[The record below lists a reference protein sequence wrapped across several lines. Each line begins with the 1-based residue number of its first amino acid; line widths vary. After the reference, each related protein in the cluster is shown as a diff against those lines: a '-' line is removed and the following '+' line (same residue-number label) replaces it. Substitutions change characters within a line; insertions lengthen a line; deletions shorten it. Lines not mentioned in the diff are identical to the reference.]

1 MSIPPQDFVAAIAH
15 HLKAFRATHGIT
27 QPQIQEHA
35 KQRYGATWSRG
46 TVSGFEAGRGTM
58 GVPTLLVLAAT
69 LSDLSGESI
78 SVGDLIGDASLV
90 ELTPR
95 LALSRDGLKD
105 LLGDSPVVLDAEHGA
120 QETWSDS
127 DMSAMVERVITESRF
142 DPPLISGQQ
151 SVDDMQRIKNWPIT
165 LSVERAAQRLGIP
178 QRALQL
184 WALRLWGQ
192 PLDDEAADRAGEGSS
207 AQKRGHVTRKLV
219 QEIKTEL
226 ERG

>member
-1 MSIPPQDFVAAIAH
+1 MSVPPQDFVAAIAH

-69 LSDLSGESI
+69 LSDLSGEAI
-78 SVGDLIGDASLV
+78 SVGDLIGDANLI

-95 LALSRDGLKD
+95 LAVSRDGLKD

-120 QETWSDS
+120 TALYSDS
-127 DMSAMVERVITESRF
+127 DISEMVEHVMIESRF
-142 DPPLISGQQ
+142 DPPQISAQQ
-151 SVDDMQRIKNWPIT
+151 SVDDSHVIADWPIT

-184 WALRLWGQ
+184 WALRLWGR
-192 PLDDEAADRAGEGSS
+192 PLDDEAAERAGEGSS